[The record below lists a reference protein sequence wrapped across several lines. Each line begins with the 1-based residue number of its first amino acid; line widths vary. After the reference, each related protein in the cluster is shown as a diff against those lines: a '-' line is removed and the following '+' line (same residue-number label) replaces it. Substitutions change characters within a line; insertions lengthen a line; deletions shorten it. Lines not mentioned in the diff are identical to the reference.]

1 MDSKTMMIGGLIVGA
16 GVLYYAYDS
25 YQKTKAPP
33 SFYPVTG
40 RSAFSNNLTDQR
52 GIPTQFSTALNEPLY
67 PDPPAS
73 QNDVIVANL
82 PPPVGASTDGI
93 CGVDSPEELNQF
105 LINEGGSPLSSN
117 ELLSFMQDPSLLGRA
132 LSGRKTMAG
141 CFPTTG

>member
-16 GVLYYAYDS
+16 GVLYYAYDA
-25 YQKTKAPP
+25 YKKAKAPP

-52 GIPTQFSTALNEPLY
+52 GIPTQFSTALTEPLY

-73 QNDVIVANL
+73 QNDQIVASL
-82 PPPVGASTDGI
+82 PSAVGASTDGI
-93 CGVDSPEELNQF
+93 CGITTFDEFLQHSLDHQGMSTADRTYFEQNPEAFSKILAGQRT
-105 LINEGGSPLSSN
+105 S
-117 ELLSFMQDPSLLGRA
+117 
-132 LSGRKTMAG
+132 AG